1 MTKLME
7 KAERISL
14 SVEGCA
20 RELLEKLCEG
30 ESDDVRRMA
39 WDMLVTR
46 MAFANGQ
53 CDCFVL
59 PPLDEV

>member
-30 ESDDVRRMA
+30 EADDVRRMA

-53 CDCFVL
+53 RDLFVL